1 MKKILEMSYRDKVR
15 WKVRFLRLLIVLML
29 AYMIVISVTGGG
41 DSRIQTK
48 WADQFG
54 RIVFFGG
61 LGVAIWRL
69 VHHKRVLKDKLLMKQ
84 EAMKG
89 RDEREQYLHD
99 KSGGV
104 VVDVLLVCLLF
115 MALTAS
121 FYNMPAF
128 SMAYAALLLT
138 AGLKALAW
146 LLYNRMT

>member
-1 MKKILEMSYRDKVR
+1 MKKILDMPYREKVR
-15 WKVRFLRLLIVLML
+15 WKVRLLWLLIVLML
-29 AYMIVISVTGGG
+29 AYIVVIGETGGG

-54 RIVFFGG
+54 RIVLFGG
-61 LGVAIWRL
+61 LGVVIWRL

-84 EAMKG
+84 EAMKS

-128 SMAYAALLLT
+128 HTAYAALLLT
-138 AGLKALAW
+138 AGLKAAAW
-146 LLYNRMT
+146 LFYNRVT